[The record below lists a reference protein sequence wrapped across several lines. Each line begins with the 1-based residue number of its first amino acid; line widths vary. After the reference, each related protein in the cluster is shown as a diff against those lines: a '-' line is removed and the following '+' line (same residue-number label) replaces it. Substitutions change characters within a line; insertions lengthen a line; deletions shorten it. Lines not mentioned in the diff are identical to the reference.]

1 MAKSDGMSWAEI
13 ETHLEK
19 YAKRVL
25 SAAAG
30 KIRDDL
36 YKEAETAIADF
47 YASYNPIYYRRHYYN
62 FEKNSFRKYYSNKH
76 GSIIYGGVELTPQL
90 LDDIYQEKNTQEV
103 FDTVFEGFH
112 GPASMF
118 YTPKTFSVIPPRM
131 IPSPRQRLLNMRKR
145 IMDSPEKYIEFGKK
159 VARQENSLLKK

>member
-1 MAKSDGMSWAEI
+1 MAKSSGMSWSEI

-47 YASYNPIYYRRHYYN
+47 YASYDPIYYRRHYYN

-76 GSIIYGGVELTPQL
+76 NSIVYGGVELTPQS
-90 LDDIYQEKNTQEV
+90 LDAIYQDGVQEV

-145 IMDSPEKYIEFGKK
+145 IIDSPEKYIEFGKK

>member
-1 MAKSDGMSWAEI
+1 MAKSSGMSWAEI

-47 YASYNPIYYRRHYYN
+47 YASYDPIYYRRHYYN
-62 FEKNSFRKYYSNKH
+62 FEKNNFKKYYSNKH
-76 GSIIYGGVELTPQL
+76 NSLVYRRVELTPQS
-90 LDDIYQEKNTQEV
+90 LDAIYQDGVQEV

-112 GPASMF
+112 GPAGMF